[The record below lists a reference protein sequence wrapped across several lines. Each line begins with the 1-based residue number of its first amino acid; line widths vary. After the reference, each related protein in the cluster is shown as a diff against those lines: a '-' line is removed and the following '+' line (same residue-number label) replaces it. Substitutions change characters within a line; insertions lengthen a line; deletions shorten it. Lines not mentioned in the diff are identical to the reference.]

1 MMTREMTLTPP
12 DGNSSAGR
20 PVQWMV
26 IGMLV
31 ALLAALGV
39 SAWAQ
44 PAPSAPGMPGMGGAS
59 GMQHGMRH
67 GDMHDGMGMGPGMM
81 FRGSP
86 ERIGRMVDFMLDGLH
101 ASDAQ
106 RTQIKQVAV
115 QAAADL
121 KAQAA
126 GGKALRQRSLQIFT
140 APTIDAAAAE
150 QVRQQMLQQH
160 DQMSRRV
167 TQAMLDVARLLTP
180 EQRATVGE
188 RIRDRQARMED
199 RMQRMQHDAPR
210 R

>member
-1 MMTREMTLTPP
+1 MMTREMTLTPVG
-12 DGNSSAGR
+12 DSSAGR
-20 PVQWMV
+20 RVQWVV

-44 PAPSAPGMPGMGGAS
+44 SAPPAPGMDGAS
-59 GMQHGMRH
+59 GMQHRMP
-67 GDMHDGMGMGPGMM
+67 DGMHRGGMHGGMHGGMGMM

-86 ERIGRMVDFMLDGLH
+86 ERIGRVVDFMLDGLH

-199 RMQRMQHDAPR
+199 RMQRMQHGAPR
-210 R
+210 